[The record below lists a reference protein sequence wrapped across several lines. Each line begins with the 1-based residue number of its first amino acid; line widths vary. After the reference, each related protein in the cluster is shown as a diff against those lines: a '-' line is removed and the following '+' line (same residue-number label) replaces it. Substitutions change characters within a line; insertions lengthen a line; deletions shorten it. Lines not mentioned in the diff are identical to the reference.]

1 MNQIQIEMLNEDC
14 KKSCIDYKSLLP
26 LKDQKILITG
36 GTGFI
41 GKWLCE
47 MVSFLN
53 TNFDFN
59 THLYLIGID
68 VESFSNDAPHL
79 AKKTFISLIEQDVK
93 NLHDLPNDVNW
104 VIHAAASPDSRV
116 HVSQPLRTLETI
128 YRGTNLILDYC
139 FRLPT
144 LNKIVHLS
152 SNQVYGKIEG
162 DNLIAEEMCGAVEST
177 KFTNIYAEAKRI
189 SESVCSVYRNQ
200 NSLPIVICRPF
211 SFIGPYQHL
220 DKPWAIN
227 NFIRDGLL
235 GGPIRIL
242 GDGKIMRSYLY
253 GSDTAYWILSAL
265 VSGEVGEVYNL
276 GSSEAITLNEL
287 AIKVKSILSS
297 NMEISGKSSKDEY
310 LNTVATIPDT
320 NKIKTRLK
328 VQEKFSL
335 DESIFQTIAW
345 NKINITAKT
354 EK

>member
-36 GTGFI
+36 GTGFV
-41 GKWLCE
+41 GKWICE

-59 THLYLIGID
+59 THLYLIGRD
-68 VESFSNDAPHL
+68 VESFSNDVPHL
-79 AKKTFISLIEQDVK
+79 AKKPFISLIEQDVR
-93 NLHDLPNDVNW
+93 NLHDLPNDPNF

-116 HVSQPLRTLETI
+116 HVSQPLKTIETI

-139 FRLPT
+139 FRLPK

-162 DNLIAEEMCGAVEST
+162 EKLIREDMCGGMDST
-177 KFTNIYAEAKRI
+177 KFSNVYGESKKI
-189 SESVCSVYRNQ
+189 SESICSVYRNQ
-200 NSLPIVICRPF
+200 NSLPIVVCRPF
-211 SFIGPYQHL
+211 SFIGPYQQL
-220 DKPWAIN
+220 DKPWALN

-242 GDGKIMRSYLY
+242 GDGKTIRSYLY

-265 VSGEVGEVYNL
+265 VSGLVGEVYNL
-276 GSSEAITLNEL
+276 GSSEAVTLNDL
-287 AIKVKSILSS
+287 AVKVKSILSA

-310 LNTVATIPDT
+310 LNTVATLPDT

-328 VQEKFSL
+328 VKENFSL
-335 DESIFQTIAW
+335 AESLERTIAW
-345 NKINITAKT
+345 NKINITTKT

>member
-1 MNQIQIEMLNEDC
+1 MKQIQIEMLNEDC
-14 KKSCIDYKSLLP
+14 KKSCVDYKSLLP
-26 LKDQKILITG
+26 LKNQKILITG

-41 GKWLCE
+41 GKWICE

-59 THLYLIGID
+59 THLYLIGRD

-116 HVSQPLRTLETI
+116 HVSQPLKTIETI
-128 YRGTNLILDYC
+128 YRGTNLVLDYC
-139 FRLPT
+139 FRLPQ

-162 DNLIAEEMCGAVEST
+162 EKLIREDMCGGMEST
-177 KFTNIYAEAKRI
+177 KFSNIYGEAKRI
-189 SESVCSVYRNQ
+189 SESICSVYRNQ
-200 NSLPIVICRPF
+200 NSLPIVVCRPF

-242 GDGKIMRSYLY
+242 GNGKIIRSYLY
-253 GSDTAYWILSAL
+253 GSDLAYWLLTVL
-265 VSGEVGEVYNL
+265 VKGEIGEIYNI
-276 GSSEAITLNEL
+276 GSSESVTLNEL
-287 AIKVKSILSS
+287 SKRIKSFVSS
-297 NMEISGKSSKDEY
+297 NIEISYKSSKDEY
-310 LNTVATIPDT
+310 HTSLSTIPDLS
-320 NKIKTRLK
+320 KIKSKLK

-345 NKINITAKT
+345 NKINITTKT